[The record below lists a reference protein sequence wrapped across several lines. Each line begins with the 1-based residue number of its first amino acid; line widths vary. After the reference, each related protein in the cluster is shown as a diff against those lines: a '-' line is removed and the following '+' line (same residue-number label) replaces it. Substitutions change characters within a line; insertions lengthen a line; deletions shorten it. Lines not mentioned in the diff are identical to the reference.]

1 MTDGAP
7 PASGAVS
14 CWNCRQTLPAGAER
28 CIWCG
33 VPQTAG
39 AAALVTAPASYPGA
53 TATGGAGSIGASQPP
68 SPAPA
73 YGTPASALVAP
84 AVTPLRVAPPVDAAL
99 GPEFRGTVAGTGPR
113 VAAFAIDVVLVSVV
127 ATVVLAVTGSGAFA
141 VLTVLE
147 LVIGSWVM
155 QARTGATVGQRLL
168 RLRTSRV
175 EAPFSPGAAASL
187 VRFALTGA
195 GFAALGVGSW
205 LIVASGA
212 WDPARRRRSFADR
225 ATRTIIVAAPP
236 RLAQPAA
243 TTPLPGGVVAP
254 PAGQPPLVAPTGLL
268 QPPAPSIA
276 APPSVQVVA
285 PPAAPLS
292 AQPPVIPTVPVVT
305 PASAAGLV
313 APVAPAAPAAPVA
326 PPVIQTPPPPAVTP
340 PPLVLADPQIISTR
354 RPSTPI
360 DDESASAQSPPLAPE
375 EPIFETVAVQ
385 RPATPSR
392 DALLL
397 IFDTG
402 QREQVALPAAINL
415 GRNPVASQEGD
426 ALISVR
432 DPDST
437 VSKTHARVEH
447 LDGQTWVSD
456 GGSTNGTEVIS
467 DEGVITVLAPRVRTL
482 LEDGAR
488 IRIGK
493 RAFTVSVLV
502 GGTP

>member
-1 MTDGAP
+1 MTDGAA

-14 CWNCRQTLPAGAER
+14 CWNCHQPLPAGADR

-33 VPQTAG
+33 VPQSAG
-39 AAALVTAPASYPGA
+39 AAPLVTAPAGYTGA
-53 TATGGAGSIGASQPP
+53 TAAVGAPLAYAPADTTSFA
-68 SPAPA
+68 PAPA
-73 YGTPASALVAP
+73 
-84 AVTPLRVAPPVDAAL
+84 AVTPAPVRVAPPVDAAL
-99 GPEFRGTVAGTGPR
+99 GPEFRGTVAGTGHR
-113 VAAFAIDVVLVSVV
+113 I
-127 ATVVLAVTGSGAFA
+127 GAFA
-141 VLTVLE
+141 VDVVVISVLAVVVLLLTGSVAFGMLTALE

-155 QARTGATVGQRLL
+155 QARTGATVGQLLL

-175 EAPFSPGAAASL
+175 DAPFSPGAVASL
-187 VRFALTGA
+187 ARFAITGA

-225 ATRTIIVAAPP
+225 ATRTMVVAAPP
-236 RLAQPAA
+236 RIIDPAA
-243 TTPLPGGVVAP
+243 AAVRTGAPAAP
-254 PAGQPPLVAPTGLL
+254 PVGQPPVLAPTGLL
-268 QPPAPSIA
+268 QPPAPAVA
-276 APPSVQVVA
+276 APPSVQVIA

-292 AQPPVIPTVPVVT
+292 AQPPVVPAEPQSIPAVT
-305 PASAAGLV
+305 AAPAV
-313 APVAPAAPAAPVA
+313 PAAPAAVA
-326 PPVIQTPPPPAVTP
+326 SSQPPPPSAMTPPPGVVTP
-340 PPLVLADPQIISTR
+340 APLALADPQVVSTR

-360 DDESASAQSPPLAPE
+360 DDESASAQSPAVVPE

-385 RPATPSR
+385 RPATPSG

-402 QREQVALPAAINL
+402 QREQIALPAAINL

-432 DPDST
+432 DPDAT

-447 LDGQTWVSD
+447 IDGQTWVSD

-482 LEDGAR
+482 LDEGAR